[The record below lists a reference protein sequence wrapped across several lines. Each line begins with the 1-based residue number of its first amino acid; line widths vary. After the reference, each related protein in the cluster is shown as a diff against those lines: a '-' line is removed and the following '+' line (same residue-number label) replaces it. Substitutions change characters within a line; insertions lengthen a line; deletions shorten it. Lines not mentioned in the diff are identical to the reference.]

1 MVKVRFL
8 FSTDLHGSEVVW
20 RKFLNSAKI
29 FDLDALVISG
39 DMTGKLII
47 PIFNQ
52 PDGTYKSTLFG
63 EESILRESDL
73 PEYEKKIRKL
83 SYLPYRT
90 TQEEAAKIAEDED
103 LREKV
108 FERLQISVIKEWLSL
123 VPQKV
128 PEKCR
133 VILTPGND
141 DVFAI
146 DDVIRSDPNVTYG
159 EEEVVSLDNEHEAAC
174 CGWSNPTPW
183 HTPRECS
190 EEELLQKLERTVA
203 KVKNLETAVFCF
215 HCPPYDS
222 QIDLAPKLT
231 EDLRPVYAHGKPLM
245 IPVGC
250 KSVRAVIE
258 KYQPLL
264 GLHGHIHESSGYLK
278 IGRTQC
284 VNPGSEYGEGIL
296 RAYLVELN
304 GPKITRLQRVEG

>member
-1 MVKVRFL
+1 
-8 FSTDLHGSEVVW
+8 
-20 RKFLNSAKI
+20 
-29 FDLDALVISG
+29 
-39 DMTGKLII
+39 MTGKLII
-47 PIFNQ
+47 PIYLQ
-52 PDGTYKSTLFG
+52 SDGTYKSTLFG
-63 EESILRESDL
+63 EEYILKETDL

-90 TQEEAAKIAEDED
+90 THEEASKIDQDED
-103 LREKV
+103 LREKI
-108 FERLQISVIKEWLSL
+108 FEQLQIKVIKEWLTL
-123 VPQKV
+123 VPQKI
-128 PEKCR
+128 PSKCR

-141 DVFAI
+141 DVLAI
-146 DDVIRSDPNVTYG
+146 DDVIRGDPNVIYG
-159 EEEVVSLDNEHEAAC
+159 EEEVLSLDDEHEVAC

-203 KVKNLETAVFCF
+203 KVKNLQTAIFCF

-222 QIDLAPKLT
+222 QIDYAPKLT
-231 EDLRPVYAHGKPLM
+231 EDLRPVYAHGKPIM
-245 IPVGC
+245 IPVGS

-258 KYQPLL
+258 RCQPLIS
-264 GLHGHIHESSGYLK
+264 LHGHIHESSGYLR

>member
-1 MVKVRFL
+1 
-8 FSTDLHGSEVVW
+8 
-20 RKFLNSAKI
+20 
-29 FDLDALVISG
+29 
-39 DMTGKLII
+39 MTGKLII

-103 LREKV
+103 LRERV
-108 FERLQISVIKEWLSL
+108 FERLQINVIKEWLGL

-128 PEKCR
+128 PSRCR

-141 DVFAI
+141 DVLAI
-146 DDVIRSDPNVTYG
+146 DDVIRADPNVTYG
-159 EEEVVSLDNEHEAAC
+159 EEEVVFLDDEHEVAC

-203 KVKNLETAVFCF
+203 KVKNVETAVFCF

-222 QIDLAPKLT
+222 QIDVAPKLT

-245 IPVGC
+245 VPVGS
-250 KSVRAVIE
+250 KSVRAVIQR
-258 KYQPLL
+258 YQPLI
-264 GLHGHIHESSGYLK
+264 GLHGHIHESSGYVR

>member
-1 MVKVRFL
+1 
-8 FSTDLHGSEVVW
+8 VW

-47 PIFNQ
+47 PIYTQ

-63 EESILRESDL
+63 EDKILKEGDL
-73 PEYEKKIRKL
+73 PEYEKEIRKL

-90 TQEEAAKIAEDED
+90 NAEEAARIDQDED

-108 FERLQISVIKEWLSL
+108 FERLQIQVIGEWLKL

-128 PEKCR
+128 PSKCR

-141 DVFAI
+141 DVLAI
-146 DDVIRSDPNVTYG
+146 DDAIRADKNVTYG
-159 EEEVVSLDNEHEAAC
+159 EEEVVALDEEHEVAC
-174 CGWSNPTPW
+174 CGWSTPTPW

-190 EEELLQKLERTVA
+190 EEVLLEKLERTAA

-222 QIDLAPKLT
+222 QIDYAPKLK
-231 EDLRPVYAHGKPLM
+231 EDLSPVYAHGKPLM
-245 IPVGC
+245 VPVGS

-258 KYQPLL
+258 KYQPLIA
-264 GLHGHIHESSGYLK
+264 LHGHIHESSGYVR

-284 VNPGSEYGEGIL
+284 LNPGSEYGEGIL
-296 RAYLVELN
+296 RAYLVELH
-304 GPKITRLQRVEG
+304 GSKITRLQRVEG